1 MISAYYLDSSGI
13 VKRYVKE
20 TGSAWVAVIAD
31 PASKNEILTSLM
43 SGAEVVAA
51 ICKSGRTGS
60 ITPQDVAKALATF
73 KSEFRSNFTVI
84 NVSDQIIDQAMTL
97 AEKHG
102 LRGYDSVQLAT
113 ALELNTD
120 RALANASPLFFV
132 SGDNKLNAAAQ
143 AEGLLVENPNN
154 YP

>member
-1 MISAYYLDSSGI
+1 MSPYYFDSSGI

-20 TGSAWVAVIAD
+20 TGSGWVKAITN
-31 PASKNEILTSLM
+31 PTSGNEIFTSLI

-51 ICKSGRTGS
+51 ICKSGRMGS
-60 ITPQDVAKALATF
+60 ITPQAVAQALTAF
-73 KSEFRSNFTVI
+73 KGEFRSHFTI
-84 NVSDQIIDQAMTL
+84 LHISDQTIDRAMTL

-113 ALELNTD
+113 ALELHAERILTN
-120 RALANASPLFFV
+120 LPPFIFV
-132 SGDNKLNAAAQ
+132 SGDNKLNTAAQ
-143 AEGLLVENPNN
+143 AEGLNVENPNN